1 MLPAN
6 VLRSGT
12 RRCACISPLI
22 SSCRVSN
29 DMRISSSLLIL
40 LLCLSRE
47 GTAQRSFS
55 DSSHLSD
62 PSYLRERIREISDS
76 DLWRS
81 LDLDRP
87 GLENVRDA
95 LRDGHA
101 GGAAAAWGAY
111 WNGKQ
116 QPSYIT
122 QTDHLYLDTDLLTD
136 TTSFR
141 AALHHSPE
149 ERDTIL
155 ARAAMMLGNTIRPW
169 GDTVMR
175 FGDRVDFNREVGQS
189 GKYGFHY
196 WMWSRPLIMAFV
208 LTGNQTYLAKF
219 DQLFNA
225 WFEQR
230 NSISSGIP
238 GLDVVYYELGLGMR
252 NRMFIEDY
260 LLPYRGRTAATHARV
275 LKTMLAA
282 ARWLYELER
291 WEGYRP
297 GNWQVHGSY
306 MLVQIAIVFPE
317 FREST
322 AWLAVGLQRI
332 TEHMREDFY
341 PDGGHSERAPRNY
354 TLATYLNY
362 RNIAYLLDA
371 YRARSDV
378 RDRIQASMGK
388 TIDWWLSM
396 IAPTGEVPA
405 INDSHRGLFPASIL
419 RDGARLFGK
428 PQAYAILRNLLG
440 DTGVESGPLP
450 KYTSRHMP
458 ASGFS
463 VMRTDWTPEA
473 LYLSVNFG
481 PYAGFH
487 THLDM
492 LDFEMYAYGK
502 PLALDAGIGL
512 TYDDPLYNTWY
523 RSSRAHNM
531 VTVNDSSIER
541 EGIEGERIRW
551 GTTGSVD
558 FFSGEHRGYRRFGVL
573 DRRQIAFVKPA
584 YWLVLDDL
592 VSSRSGDTLSWY
604 FHTPEHLAPA
614 GTGFAS
620 ISGPGVRIIPAG
632 DVYTCRTGTGWG
644 ASSSTRLPGK
654 TEQVSWIRF
663 DQISSRDS
671 VRQFALI
678 LSPFRAHEE
687 APVAVRMSD
696 RHFIVKSPGTAD
708 HLYFTHGAYSD
719 DMLESDAEF
728 VLIKMQKDH
737 HPFYVV
743 IEGTYLTYGGKKVF
757 SSPAACSH
765 EGEIAP

>member
-1 MLPAN
+1 MFSFTSLREFN
-6 VLRSGT
+6 V
-12 RRCACISPLI
+12 
-22 SSCRVSN
+22 
-29 DMRISSSLLIL
+29 MRISSGLLIL
-40 LLCLSRE
+40 FLCLPRE
-47 GTAQRSFS
+47 GNAQRSFS
-55 DSSHLSD
+55 DSSLLSD
-62 PSYLRERIREISDS
+62 RSYVRERIRDISDN
-76 DLWRS
+76 DLWGS

-87 GLENVRDA
+87 GLEKVRDA
-95 LRDGHA
+95 LRDRHSA
-101 GGAAAAWGAY
+101 GAAAAWGAY
-111 WNGKQ
+111 WNGKK

-136 TTSFR
+136 TASFR
-141 AALHHSPE
+141 AALYHTRE

-155 ARAAMMLGNTIRPW
+155 ARAAMMLRNMIRPW
-169 GDTVMR
+169 GDTVIQ

-208 LTGNQTYLAKF
+208 LTGDQTYLAKF

-225 WFEQR
+225 WYEQR
-230 NSISSGIP
+230 NSISSSIP
-238 GLDVVYYELGLGMR
+238 SLDVVYYELGLGVR

-260 LLPYRGRTAATHARV
+260 LLPYRERTAATHARV
-275 LKTMLAA
+275 LKTMLTAG
-282 ARWLYELER
+282 RWLYELER

-306 MLVQIAIVFPE
+306 MLVQIALVFPE

-322 AWLAVGLQRI
+322 AWLEIGLQRI

-341 PDGGHSERAPRNY
+341 ADGGHSERAPRNY

-371 YRARSDV
+371 YRVRSDV
-378 RDRIQASMGK
+378 RDRIRASMGK

-405 INDSHRGLFPASIL
+405 INDSHRGLFPAAIL
-419 RDGARLFGK
+419 RDGARQFGK
-428 PQAYAILRNLLG
+428 PQAYAILRNLFG
-440 DTGVESGPLP
+440 ETGGESGPLP
-450 KYTSRHMP
+450 EYTSRHMP

-473 LYLSVNFG
+473 FYLTVNFG

-487 THLDM
+487 THFDM
-492 LDFEMYAYGK
+492 LDFEIYAYGK
-502 PLALDAGIGL
+502 PLAVDAGIGL

-541 EGIEGERIRW
+541 EGIEGQRIRW
-551 GTTGSVD
+551 GTTRSVD
-558 FFSGEHRGYRRFGVL
+558 FFSGEHSGYRRFGVL

-584 YWLVLDDL
+584 YWFMLDDL
-592 VSSRSGDTLSWY
+592 VSSRTGDTLSWY
-604 FHTPEHLAPA
+604 FHTPERLAPA
-614 GTGFAS
+614 GPGFAS

-632 DVYTCRTGTGWG
+632 DVYPYRMGTGWG

-654 TEQVSWIRF
+654 TEKVPWIRF

-671 VRQFALI
+671 VRQFALV
-678 LSPFRAHEE
+678 LSPFRAQEE
-687 APVAVRMSD
+687 APTAMRVSD
-696 RHFIVKSPGTAD
+696 RHFIVRSAGTAD
-708 HLYFTHGAYSD
+708 HLYFTHGAFSD
-719 DMLESDAEF
+719 GILKTDAEF
-728 VLIKMQKDH
+728 VLVRMRRDG
-737 HPFYVV
+737 PPAYTL
-743 IEGTYLTYGGKKVF
+743 IEGTYLLYGGKKVF
-757 SSPAACSH
+757 NSQTVGSH
-765 EGEIAP
+765 EGEITP

>member
-1 MLPAN
+1 MFSL
-6 VLRSGT
+6 T
-12 RRCACISPLI
+12 
-22 SSCRVSN
+22 SCGVMN
-29 DMRISSSLLIL
+29 DVRISSSLLIL
-40 LLCLSRE
+40 LLCLSRD
-47 GTAQRSFS
+47 GNAQRAFS

-62 PSYLRERIREISDS
+62 PSYVRERIREINDS
-76 DLWRS
+76 DLWGS
-81 LDLDRP
+81 LDLNRP
-87 GLENVRDA
+87 GLEKLHDA
-95 LRDGHA
+95 VRDGHS
-101 GGAAAAWGAY
+101 GGAASAWGAY
-111 WNGKQ
+111 WNGKR
-116 QPSYIT
+116 QPLYIT
-122 QTDHLYLDTDLLTD
+122 RTDHLYLDTDLLTD
-136 TTSFR
+136 TASFR

-155 ARAAMMLGNTIRPW
+155 ARAAMMLRNTIRPW

-175 FGDRVDFNREVGQS
+175 FGERVDFNREVGQS

-208 LTGNQTYLAKF
+208 LTGDQTYLAKF

-225 WFEQR
+225 WYDQR

-252 NRMFIEDY
+252 NRMFLEDY
-260 LLPYRGRTAATHARV
+260 LLPYRMRTDATHTRV
-275 LKTMLAA
+275 LKTMLTAG
-282 ARWLYELER
+282 RWLYELER

-306 MLVQIAIVFPE
+306 MLVQIALVFPE
-317 FREST
+317 FRESA
-322 AWLAVGLQRI
+322 AWLDMGLQRI
-332 TEHMREDFY
+332 TEHMSKDFY

-371 YRARSDV
+371 YGVRSDV

-388 TIDWWLSM
+388 TIDWWLTL

-405 INDSHRGLFPASIL
+405 INDSHRGLFPAPIL
-419 RDGARLFGK
+419 RDGARMFAK
-428 PQAYAILRNLLG
+428 PQAYAILRNLFG
-440 DTGVESGPLP
+440 ETAGESGPLP
-450 KYTSRHMP
+450 EYTSRHMP

-463 VMRTDWTPEA
+463 VMRTDWTPDA

-487 THLDM
+487 THFDM

-502 PLALDAGIGL
+502 PLAVDAGIGL

-541 EGIEGERIRW
+541 EGIEGQRIRW

-558 FFSGEHRGYRRFGVL
+558 FFSGEHSGYRRFGVL

-584 YWLVLDDL
+584 YWLILDDL
-592 VSSRSGDTLSWY
+592 VSSRTGDTLSWY
-604 FHTPEHLAPA
+604 FHTPERLAPA
-614 GTGFAS
+614 GSGFAS
-620 ISGPGVRIIPAG
+620 VSGPGVRVIPAG
-632 DVYTCRTGTGWG
+632 DVYPFRTGTGWG
-644 ASSSTRLPGK
+644 ASTSTRLPGK
-654 TEQVSWIRF
+654 TEQIPWIRF

-678 LSPFRAHEE
+678 LSPFRAQEE
-687 APVAVRMSD
+687 SPTARRISG
-696 RHFIVKSPGTAD
+696 RHFIVRRPGIAD

-719 DMLESDAEF
+719 DTLTTDAEF
-728 VLIKMQKDH
+728 VLVRVRKGVR
-737 HPFYVV
+737 PAYTL
-743 IEGTYLTYGGKKVF
+743 IEGTYLIYAGKKAF
-757 SSPAACSH
+757 DSPTAASH
-765 EGEIAP
+765 EGEISP